1 MGHLRG
7 QRSRVN
13 PLIFNSRGAPLHIV
27 AAIFG
32 GRARFSEIF
41 ADEMLKCIDPRKIV
55 IDEESME

>member
-13 PLIFNSRGAPLHIV
+13 PFIFNSCGAPLHIV

-32 GRARFSEIF
+32 DRARFSEIF